1 MFSDVLMTVDFDRTM
16 TGPDSKI
23 PQRNLDAVA
32 FFMENG
38 GTFTVNTG
46 RSVSSFHKHLG
57 KLPVNAPVLMY
68 NGSARWDNGVL
79 SDLKLLDFDLWE
91 TVKTVR
97 TLFPDM
103 NLEIQGTQYHD
114 LVEPEEAYAKFYEEL
129 GWPHRIVKEGD
140 DLGPFVKFALAGSP
154 RSKGVATLFECTP
167 EEMAAFDAAQAKLV
181 EMWGDKIEVY
191 RAASRII
198 DVHAKGVSKAAAAR
212 KLQKKLT
219 LRKLYGDKVDV
230 YRAAPRIVDVHAKGV
245 SKIAAARRL
254 QQELGKKILVCVGD
268 AENDLPMLEG
278 ADYAYAPADG
288 VVADR
293 FENVCNCADGAVA
306 DVIYKKIPEILG
318 LSIDIA

>member
-1 MFSDVLMTVDFDRTM
+1 MIFSDVLMTVDFDRTM

-198 DVHAKGVSKAAAAR
+198 DVHAKGVSK
-212 KLQKKLT
+212 
-219 LRKLYGDKVDV
+219 
-230 YRAAPRIVDVHAKGV
+230 
-245 SKIAAARRL
+245 IAAARQL

-318 LSIDIA
+318 LSIDIP

>member
-1 MFSDVLMTVDFDRTM
+1 MFSDVLLTVDFDRTM
-16 TGPDSKI
+16 TDPKSKI
-23 PQRNLDAVA
+23 PQSNLDAVA

-38 GTFTVNTG
+38 GTFTINTG

-57 KLPVNAPVLMY
+57 HLPVNAPVLMY
-68 NGSARWDNGVL
+68 NGSARWENGVL
-79 SDLKLLDFDLWE
+79 TDLKLLDLDLWE

-97 TLFPDM
+97 ELFPHM

-114 LVEPEEAYAKFYEEL
+114 LVEPEEAYAKFYVQL
-129 GWPHRIVKEGD
+129 GWPHRIVNPGD

-167 EEMAAFDAAQAKLV
+167 EELADFDAAQAKLV
-181 EMWGDKIEVY
+181 ELWGDKIEVY

-198 DVHAKGVSKAAAAR
+198 DVHAKGVSK
-212 KLQKKLT
+212 
-219 LRKLYGDKVDV
+219 
-230 YRAAPRIVDVHAKGV
+230 
-245 SKIAAARRL
+245 IAAARQL

-268 AENDLPMLEG
+268 AENDMPMLEG
-278 ADYAYAPADG
+278 ADYAYCPADG

-318 LSIDIA
+318 FSLDISK